1 MFFVAQEWLIYR
13 KHGLIYVFFAQEWLI
28 YRKHGLIYVFF
39 AQEWLIYRKH
49 GLIYVFC
56 CPRMVDLQET
66 WVDLCFLLPKNG

>member
-13 KHGLIYVFFAQEWLI
+13 KHGLIYVF
-28 YRKHGLIYVFF
+28 V

-56 CPRMVDLQET
+56 CPRMVDLQEP